1 MNVSNTLDPYAGSRP
16 VECSPNGMA
25 TPATAATTRL
35 STTAPVHDCSESE
48 FGIERHGHDA
58 DDHSPDRSVQQAD
71 QQLFAEN
78 APVLT
83 MLQTLQQIA
92 FGTFLAMGERL
103 EDTMSVEHS
112 RHIVEALLKA
122 RFRPNGFIGTHPSV
136 WLTIIGP

>member
-1 MNVSNTLDPYAGSRP
+1 
-16 VECSPNGMA
+16 
-25 TPATAATTRL
+25 
-35 STTAPVHDCSESE
+35 
-48 FGIERHGHDA
+48 
-58 DDHSPDRSVQQAD
+58 
-71 QQLFAEN
+71 
-78 APVLT
+78 